1 MTPKMLAL
9 CKFHS
14 AEKKMTEATYKP
26 TLRPETSLSDLER
39 DLSRDFISVQDINLN
54 SRLDLTLLNNISGS
68 IGERKKDLGIWS
80 RFKKTTETNDS
91 VTEIERIK
99 AK

>member
-1 MTPKMLAL
+1 
-9 CKFHS
+9 
-14 AEKKMTEATYKP
+14 MTEATYKP

-39 DLSRDFISVQDINLN
+39 DLSGDLVSVQDMAL
-54 SRLDLTLLNNISGS
+54 SYRLDLTPLTIFSGS

-80 RFKKTTETNDS
+80 RFKKTIETNDS
-91 VTEIERIK
+91 VTELERIK